1 MYMKS
6 FLSYKSFFDK
16 YIFNLKMKMFNL
28 KMMFQKIFLPS
39 GGIPHLNMFMVHRG
53 EHVHEKFFKL

>member
-1 MYMKS
+1 
-6 FLSYKSFFDK
+6 
-16 YIFNLKMKMFNL
+16 MKMFNL